1 MWDVIKKI
9 KYALFYS
16 LYLPR
21 EGLGCEEERRK
32 EEGGGE
38 GVVVQTGEGLR
49 R

>member
-32 EEGGGE
+32 EGNGLSSEGNGLSSE
-38 GVVVQTGEGLR
+38 GM
-49 R
+49 